1 MARDT
6 VTPPSRATIFAGL
19 FLALV
24 APFLSYLC
32 ASPIFGAAQTLTRI
46 EWGTVIHWLNL
57 FALIYLVLKI
67 ERQPL
72 SSIGA
77 RPVRWW
83 TIPAGVGLGIAM
95 MLTFP
100 LIAMLNSFLGL
111 AMDEHFVT
119 ALMALPFWIRLLLV
133 LTAGIFEE
141 TLFRGYAIERITYLT
156 GSKWI
161 AGFITLVAF
170 TLAHTP
176 AVGFTHLLPVFIV
189 GAYMTAL
196 YLWRRDLVLNIV
208 VHLVIDGVQLLL
220 MPMAK

>member
-1 MARDT
+1 MDRDT
-6 VTPPSRATIFAGL
+6 VTPPSSPIIFAGL

-24 APFLSYLC
+24 VPFLSYIRS
-32 ASPIFGAAQTLTRI
+32 SPILGDAKILTRI
-46 EWGTVIHWLNL
+46 EWGTLIHWLNL
-57 FALIYLVLKI
+57 FALIYLVLRI

-72 SSIGA
+72 SSIGV
-77 RPVRWW
+77 RPLRWW
-83 TIPAGVGLGIAM
+83 TIPAGVVFAVAVI
-95 MLTFP
+95 LTFP
-100 LIAMLNSFLGL
+100 LISMLNSFLGL
-111 AMDEHFVT
+111 VINQRYGAI
-119 ALMALPFWIRLLLV
+119 LMALPFWVRMLLV

-161 AGFITLVAF
+161 AGFITLLAF

-196 YLWRRDLVLNIV
+196 YLWRRDLGLNIV
-208 VHLVIDGVQLLL
+208 AHLVIDGAQLLL
-220 MPMAK
+220 VPMFK